1 MVDEVLSY
9 LASDKSKTYVDCTF
23 GQGGYCR
30 KILENTE
37 CNIIAIDRDKDA
49 KKYAELL
56 KKKYPKNFIFNIN
69 NFSRIDYVLN
79 LFLAYA
85 SNMKPLREKVNR
97 KDFGNGM

>member
-9 LASDKSKTYVDCTF
+9 LAPDKSKTYVDCTF
-23 GQGGYCR
+23 GQGGIV

-56 KKKYPKNFIFNIN
+56 KKNTLKI
-69 NFSRIDYVLN
+69 
-79 LFLAYA
+79 LFLT
-85 SNMKPLREKVNR
+85 SITLV
-97 KDFGNGM
+97 D